1 MFQIQSENVF
11 VYFTS
16 QILSL
21 IIFCQEISIWRTR
34 ILVDRYLWEYVNQ
47 MEFENNFTFVSA
59 IVPYF
64 VTVILTY
71 HGVTEDA
78 ISSVGTEEVQD
89 VAGMEEA
96 GSGVDLDLS
105 ILVIFLS
112 SNQFLP
118 LFEVL

>member
-1 MFQIQSENVF
+1 MDGYENM
-11 VYFTS
+11 
-16 QILSL
+16 
-21 IIFCQEISIWRTR
+21 SIRWK
-34 ILVDRYLWEYVNQ
+34 LK
-47 MEFENNFTFVSA
+47 MMMFVSA

-78 ISSVGTEEVQD
+78 ISSVGAEEVD

-105 ILVIFLS
+105 ILVNDFL
-112 SNQFLP
+112 
-118 LFEVL
+118 

>member
-1 MFQIQSENVF
+1 
-11 VYFTS
+11 
-16 QILSL
+16 
-21 IIFCQEISIWRTR
+21 
-34 ILVDRYLWEYVNQ
+34 
-47 MEFENNFTFVSA
+47 MEFKNDFIFVSA

-78 ISSVGTEEVQD
+78 ISSVGAEEVD

-105 ILVIFLS
+105 ISVNDFL
-112 SNQFLP
+112 
-118 LFEVL
+118 